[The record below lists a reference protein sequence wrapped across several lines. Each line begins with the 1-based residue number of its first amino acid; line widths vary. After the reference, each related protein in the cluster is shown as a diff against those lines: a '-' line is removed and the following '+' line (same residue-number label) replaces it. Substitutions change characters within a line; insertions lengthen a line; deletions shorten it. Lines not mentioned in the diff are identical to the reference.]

1 MRIRVAGLG
10 VAAGLMAAMPAGAQQ
25 YREGM
30 PAVMTPAP
38 KAEAPALDE
47 GGIARDFRAAYQRHS
62 SPRIAVFWNRAF
74 TDQLSQWIGSQ
85 RVVVA
90 SQGSVAG
97 GYGGNRLALK
107 GSEQSAL
114 YTESRQPDN
123 PRQQMAELPAAEFE
137 TGFME
142 PFIAAGAKVVDRAA
156 TMRLAR
162 HKERGEL
169 GTDQVADPINVET
182 AALVG
187 YADVLAEILMIH
199 SPDAPLGVK
208 FRVNLKDV
216 KTGQIIQTILT
227 AAKPPKS
234 GKREWEATPQGY
246 AEKPEAPAEPGKV
259 GRRLAFET
267 MGAMTRVWR

>member
-1 MRIRVAGLG
+1 MHTRAALLGLLWT
-10 VAAGLMAAMPAGAQQ
+10 AAAVMPLCAQQ

-30 PAVMTPAP
+30 PAVMTPTP

-47 GGIARDFRAAYQRHS
+47 DRVARDFRAAYVRRH
-62 SPRIAVFWNRAF
+62 SPRIAVFWNREF

-90 SQGSVAG
+90 SQGSVVG
-97 GYGGNRLALK
+97 GYGSRKLALK
-107 GSEQSAL
+107 GSEQSAV
-114 YTESRQPDN
+114 YAESRQPDN

-187 YADVLAEILMIH
+187 YADLLAEVLMIH

-208 FRVNLKDV
+208 FRVNLKDI
-216 KTGQIIQTILT
+216 KTGQIVQTILT
-227 AAKPPKS
+227 PAKPPKS
-234 GKREWEATPQGY
+234 GEREWEATSEGY
-246 AEKPEAPAEPGKV
+246 AEKPEPPAMPDKV
-259 GRRLAFET
+259 GRQLAFET
-267 MGAMTRVWR
+267 MTAMARVWR